1 MRFAFSTA
9 AKIIFGSGTLA
20 QVPEAASRM
29 GRRALVVRGGSP
41 ERAAGLV
48 GSLRGRGVEA
58 VEFGVSRE
66 PTVDLVLSG
75 AALAREHGCELVI
88 GMGGGS
94 VIDAGKAIAALL
106 GNPGDI
112 FEYLEVIGRAQPL
125 PRPPAPYIAVP
136 TTAGTGAEVT
146 RNAVL
151 ISPEHQVKVSM
162 RSDLM
167 MPDLVVSDPEL
178 TRSLPP
184 DVTASTGLDALTQLI
199 EALVSARANPLT
211 DGLCREGLQ
220 RAARSLRAAFAHG
233 EDMKAREDMMLAGLF
248 SGMALAN
255 AGLGAVH
262 GFAAPLGGMIDAPHG
277 AVCARLLPIVM
288 EANIRALTLRNP
300 RSPAL
305 ARFDEIARVLGEDPK
320 ADAQQG
326 IAWVRETCR
335 DLRIQTLGRL
345 GLTRDRIPVL
355 VERAM
360 RASSMKGNPVALTK
374 EELTGIIEE
383 AL

>member
-9 AKIIFGSGTLA
+9 AKILFGSGTLA
-20 QVPEAASRM
+20 QVPEAAFRM

-66 PTVDLVLSG
+66 PTVDLVLAG

-94 VIDAGKAIAALL
+94 VIDAGKAIAAML

-125 PRPPAPYIAVP
+125 PEPPAPYIAVP

-199 EALVSARANPLT
+199 EALVSVRANPLT

-220 RAARSLRAAFAHG
+220 RAARSLHAACADG
-233 EDMKAREDMMLAGLF
+233 TNMRAREDMMLAGLF

-277 AVCARLLPIVM
+277 AICARLLPIVM
-288 EANIRALTLRNP
+288 EANIHALTLRDP

-305 ARFDEIARVLGEDPK
+305 ARFDEIARVLSEDPK
-320 ADAQQG
+320 ADARQG
-326 IAWVRETCR
+326 IAWVSETCR